1 MRTLVVRFFAAE
13 DDSPIE
19 GSASLLAGRWRTAVA
34 AKQKP
39 VHAAPEVRFEVDDA
53 TVVNEAL
60 VGGFRRF
67 QRFMPWPKSDVLQVR
82 LEKSTEL
89 IVAANHD
96 SHRFVKVCAT
106 GGQVITDFLQSL
118 GKNFHVLRAGHSLN
132 CAQLLPGTYRIDV
145 FDAMQTP
152 IAELNVDL
160 IPWRTTFIEVP

>member
-1 MRTLVVRFFAAE
+1 MRTLIVRFFAAE
-13 DDSPIE
+13 DDAPIE
-19 GSASLLAGRWRTAVA
+19 GGASLLAGRWRTTVA

-39 VHAAPEVRFEVDDA
+39 VHAAPEVRFEVEDA

-60 VGGFRRF
+60 VSGFRRF
-67 QRFMPWPKSDVLQVR
+67 HRFVPWPKSDVLQVR

-96 SHRFVKVCAT
+96 GLRFVKVCAT
-106 GGQVITDFLQSL
+106 GGQATTDFLQSL

-132 CAQLLPGTYRIDV
+132 CAQLLPGPYRIDV
-145 FDAMQTP
+145 FDAAYAP

-160 IPWRTTFIEVP
+160 APWRTAFIEVP